1 MPRLRR
7 RDLLAMRLFIL
18 AAYTVAA
25 ALVAW
30 TGRDSAWWW
39 VLHFTGALAGLCAGW
54 MAPAS
59 VPQAGGTPD
68 REGRTSGEDGGRRGR
83 GRRSWRAGPRAFRG
97 PGGRRGRWTRLGPRP
112 TGGGGSR
119 RRERGLRPG

>member
-1 MPRLRR
+1 MPRNLRR

-39 VLHFTGALAGLCAGW
+39 VLHFTGALAGLCAVW
-54 MAPAS
+54 IALDS
-59 VPQAGGTPD
+59 VPADEGTPD
-68 REGRTSGEDGGRRGR
+68 QAEQYFREDR
-83 GRRSWRAGPRAFRG
+83 
-97 PGGRRGRWTRLGPRP
+97 
-112 TGGGGSR
+112 
-119 RRERGLRPG
+119 

>member
-39 VLHFTGALAGLCAGW
+39 CCTSPALAGLCGVDC
-54 MAPAS
+54 S
-59 VPQAGGTPD
+59 
-68 REGRTSGEDGGRRGR
+68 
-83 GRRSWRAGPRAFRG
+83 
-97 PGGRRGRWTRLGPRP
+97 RL
-112 TGGGGSR
+112 GSR
-119 RRERGLRPG
+119 RREATQTRQSSTSGRTGDSRGSGS

>member
-39 VLHFTGALAGLCAGW
+39 VLHFTGALAGLCAVW
-54 MAPAS
+54 IALDS
-59 VPQAGGTPD
+59 VPADEGTQT
-68 REGRTSGEDGGRRGR
+68 RQSSTSGRTGDSRGSG
-83 GRRSWRAGPRAFRG
+83 S
-97 PGGRRGRWTRLGPRP
+97 
-112 TGGGGSR
+112 
-119 RRERGLRPG
+119 